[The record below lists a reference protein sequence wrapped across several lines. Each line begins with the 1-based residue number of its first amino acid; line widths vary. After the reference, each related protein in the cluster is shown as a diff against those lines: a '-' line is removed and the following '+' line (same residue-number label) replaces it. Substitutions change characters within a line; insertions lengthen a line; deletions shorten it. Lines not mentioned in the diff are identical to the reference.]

1 VPPLTTSAV
10 LSTEALTPE
19 KSAFGTCSAVL
30 STLPLTPEKSAFFSV
45 LIHNSRLHDYVVR
58 TLPWR
63 LLNGDGAD
71 VKPPPGAAEQS
82 GETVPGSAGRW
93 PALAGHGPAQR
104 ATA

>member
-1 VPPLTTSAV
+1 M

-19 KSAFGTCSAVL
+19 KSAFDTCSAVL

-58 TLPWR
+58 TVPWR

-71 VKPPPGAAEQS
+71 VKPPPGRLNNRVSS
-82 GETVPGSAGRW
+82 GRPGQARRLWLW
-93 PALAGHGPAQR
+93 PLRSPGMARRYL
-104 ATA
+104 